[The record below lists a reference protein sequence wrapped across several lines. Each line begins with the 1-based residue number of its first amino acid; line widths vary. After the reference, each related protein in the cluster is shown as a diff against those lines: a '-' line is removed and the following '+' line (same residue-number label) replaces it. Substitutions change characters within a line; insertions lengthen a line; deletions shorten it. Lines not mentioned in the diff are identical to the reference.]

1 MQKCQHLVSLKAR
14 KGPATHLSHLNCT
27 HSKTASGVQ
36 MSPGSGWGDASDYE
50 ALGEYAAMQVC
61 HGLGSVNTLPP
72 NPKPDAS

>member
-1 MQKCQHLVSLKAR
+1 
-14 KGPATHLSHLNCT
+14 
-27 HSKTASGVQ
+27 

-72 NPKPDAS
+72 THTKPDAS